1 MLNVGMFLADR
12 YEILGKVGAG
22 GMSDVYKAKDHILS
36 RIVAIKVLK
45 SEFSEDRTFV
55 TKFRTEAQ
63 SAAVLEHPNIV
74 NIYDVGSEDGLYYI
88 VMEYV
93 EGITLKTYIEKK
105 GQLSFKESASIAIQ
119 VARGIEAAHGKNII
133 HRDIKPQNIMIST
146 DGKVK
151 VTDFGIAKAA
161 SSNTISSDVMG
172 SVHYASPEQARNGF
186 IDARSDVYSL
196 GIVMYEMITG
206 RVPFD
211 GDTTVAVAIQ
221 HLQEEIVKP
230 SVYAPN
236 IPVSFEGI
244 ILKCTQKTPDR
255 RYQSMAE
262 LLNDLRHSLTNPNE
276 NFVVIAPLVDN
287 SKTKVIA
294 EEDLKTI
301 KERGLAAEDAALPET
316 ETEPEDIDDDD
327 EEDDG
332 DDDKLLNPKMDKAVT
347 IMGIVTAVIILIV
360 VVYLIGSIFGLFRFG
375 SSKNTETET
384 ETQTETETEIEMI
397 KIVGMTV
404 DDAQAKLKD
413 NGITI
418 VVSGTQESDEAE
430 GTILSQ
436 DPEEGSMIAANST
449 VKVVVAGQS
458 TTEAD
463 ELDVPSVV
471 GKTKSEAETAI
482 KNAKFNYKEKYEYS
496 ADVAADVVISQ
507 TPDSGKLAEGS
518 TIEIVISQGEQSK
531 TVPNVVGAT
540 QSMAQSSLTAA
551 GLNYSVKT
559 DYSDTVAEGNVI
571 SQDVESG
578 KTVAPGTTVTITVS
592 LGSNTKYYTFSY
604 TLKYELGHETQDN
617 AETGEAGKKVTG
629 FSAVLKDGSGN
640 TIDGAS
646 WSSNMTSND
655 SYNMTADNIKN
666 TASGNLVVTWTYSDG
681 TTEDQTIGVTFN
693 AK

>member
-262 LLNDLRHSLTNPNE
+262 LLNDLRHALTNPNE

-287 SKTKVIA
+287 SRTKVIA
-294 EEDLKTI
+294 EEDLKEI
-301 KERGLAAEDAALPET
+301 KERGFTAEDDPDTDLDADMD
-316 ETEPEDIDDDD
+316 DIDD
-327 EEDDG
+327 EEDDDDG
-332 DDDKLLNPKMDKAVT
+332 DDKLLNPKMDKAVT

-384 ETQTETETEIEMI
+384 ETQTETETEVEMI
-397 KIVGMTV
+397 KIIGMTV
-404 DDAQAKLKD
+404 DEAQAKLED
-413 NGITI
+413 MGITV
-418 VVSGTQESDEAE
+418 VVSGTQESDEEA

-436 DPEEGSMIAANST
+436 DPKEGSMIAQNST

-463 ELDVPSVV
+463 EIDVPSVV

-482 KNAKFNYKEKYEYS
+482 KNAKFNYKETYEYS

-507 TPDSGKLAEGS
+507 SPASGKLAEGS

-531 TVPNVVGAT
+531 TVPNVIGSA
-540 QSMAQSSLTAA
+540 QSAAQSSLTAA

-559 DYSDTVAEGNVI
+559 DYSDSVAEGNVI
-571 SQDVESG
+571 GQDVEAG

-592 LGSNTKYYTFSY
+592 LGSNTKYYSFSY
-604 TLKYELGHETQDN
+604 TLNYTLGHETQDN

-640 TIDGAS
+640 TIEGAS
-646 WSSNMTSND
+646 WNSNMTSND

-666 TASGNLVVTWTYSDG
+666 TASGNLVVTWSYSDG
-681 TTEDQTIGVTFN
+681 STEDQTIGVSFN

>member
-262 LLNDLRHSLTNPNE
+262 LLNDLRHALTNPNE

-287 SKTKVIA
+287 SRTKVIA
-294 EEDLKTI
+294 DEDLKEI
-301 KERGLAAEDAALPET
+301 KERGFTAEDDPDTDLDADVD
-316 ETEPEDIDDDD
+316 DIDDED
-327 EEDDG
+327 EDEDDG
-332 DDDKLLNPKMDKAVT
+332 DDKLLNPKMDKAVT

-384 ETQTETETEIEMI
+384 ETQTETETEVEMI
-397 KIVGMTV
+397 KVIGMTV
-404 DDAQAKLKD
+404 DEAQAKLED
-413 NGITI
+413 MGITV
-418 VVSGTQESDEAE
+418 VVSGTQESDEEA

-436 DPEEGSMIAANST
+436 DPKEGSMIAQNST

-463 ELDVPSVV
+463 EIDVPSVV

-482 KNAKFNYKEKYEYS
+482 KNAKFNYKETYEYS

-507 TPDSGKLAEGS
+507 SPASGKLAEGS

-531 TVPNVVGAT
+531 TVPNVLGYA
-540 QSMAQSSLTAA
+540 QSAAQSSLTAA

-559 DYSDTVAEGNVI
+559 DYSDSVAEGNVI
-571 SQDVESG
+571 SQDVEAG

-592 LGSNTKYYTFSY
+592 LGSNTKYYSFSY
-604 TLKYELGHETQDN
+604 TLNYTLGHETQDN
-617 AETGEAGKKVTG
+617 TETGEAGKKVTG

-640 TIDGAS
+640 TIEGAS
-646 WSSNMTSND
+646 WNSNMTSND

-666 TASGNLVVTWTYSDG
+666 TASGNLVVTWSYSDG
-681 TTEDQTIGVTFN
+681 STEDQTIGVSFN

>member
-262 LLNDLRHSLTNPNE
+262 LLNDLRHALTNPNE

-287 SKTKVIA
+287 SRTKVIA
-294 EEDLKTI
+294 EEDLKEI
-301 KERGLAAEDAALPET
+301 KERGFTAEDDPET
-316 ETEPEDIDDDD
+316 DLDADVDDIDDED
-327 EEDDG
+327 EDEDDG
-332 DDDKLLNPKMDKAVT
+332 DDKLLNPKMDKAVT

-384 ETQTETETEIEMI
+384 ETQTETETEVEMI
-397 KIVGMTV
+397 KIIGMTV
-404 DDAQAKLKD
+404 DEAQAKLED
-413 NGITI
+413 MGITV
-418 VVSGTQESDEAE
+418 VVSGTQESDEEA

-436 DPEEGSMIAANST
+436 DPKEGSMIAQNST

-463 ELDVPSVV
+463 EIDVPSVV

-482 KNAKFNYKEKYEYS
+482 KNAKFNYKETYEYS

-507 TPDSGKLAEGS
+507 SPASGKLAEGS

-531 TVPNVVGAT
+531 TVPNVIGSA
-540 QSMAQSSLTAA
+540 QSAAQSSLTAA

-559 DYSDTVAEGNVI
+559 DYSDSVAEGNVI
-571 SQDVESG
+571 GQDVEAG

-592 LGSNTKYYTFSY
+592 LGSNTKYYSFSY
-604 TLKYELGHETQDN
+604 TLNYTLGHETQDN

-640 TIDGAS
+640 TIEGAS
-646 WSSNMTSND
+646 WNSNMTSND

-666 TASGNLVVTWTYSDG
+666 TASGNLVVTWSYSDG
-681 TTEDQTIGVTFN
+681 STEDQTIGVSFN

>member
-262 LLNDLRHSLTNPNE
+262 LLNDLRHALTNPNE

-287 SKTKVIA
+287 SRTKVIA
-294 EEDLKTI
+294 EEDLKEI
-301 KERGLAAEDAALPET
+301 KERGFTAEDDPDTDLDADMD
-316 ETEPEDIDDDD
+316 DIDDED
-327 EEDDG
+327 EDEDDG
-332 DDDKLLNPKMDKAVT
+332 DDKLLNPKMDKAVT

-384 ETQTETETEIEMI
+384 ETQTETETEVEMI
-397 KIVGMTV
+397 KVIGMTV
-404 DDAQAKLKD
+404 DEAQAKLED
-413 NGITI
+413 MGITV
-418 VVSGTQESDEAE
+418 VVSGTQESDEEA

-436 DPEEGSMIAANST
+436 DPKEGSMIAQNST

-463 ELDVPSVV
+463 EIDVPSVV

-482 KNAKFNYKEKYEYS
+482 KNAKFNYKETYEYS

-507 TPDSGKLAEGS
+507 SPASGKLAEGS

-531 TVPNVVGAT
+531 TVPNVFGYA
-540 QSMAQSSLTAA
+540 QSAAQSSLTAA

-559 DYSDTVAEGNVI
+559 DYSDSVAEGNVI
-571 SQDVESG
+571 SQDVEAG

-592 LGSNTKYYTFSY
+592 LGSNTKYYSFSY
-604 TLKYELGHETQDN
+604 TLNYTLGHETQDN

-640 TIDGAS
+640 TIEGAS
-646 WSSNMTSND
+646 WNSNMTSND

-666 TASGNLVVTWTYSDG
+666 TASGNLVVTWSYSDG
-681 TTEDQTIGVTFN
+681 STEDQTIGVSFN

>member
-262 LLNDLRHSLTNPNE
+262 LLNDLRHALTNPNE

-287 SKTKVIA
+287 SRTKVIA
-294 EEDLKTI
+294 EEDLKEI
-301 KERGLAAEDAALPET
+301 KERGFTAEDDPDTDLDADMD
-316 ETEPEDIDDDD
+316 DIDN
-327 EEDDG
+327 EEDDEDDG
-332 DDDKLLNPKMDKAVT
+332 DDKLLNPKMDKAVT

-384 ETQTETETEIEMI
+384 ETQTETETEVEMI
-397 KIVGMTV
+397 KVIGMTV
-404 DDAQAKLKD
+404 DEAQAKLED
-413 NGITI
+413 MGITV
-418 VVSGTQESDEAE
+418 VVSGTQESDEEA

-436 DPEEGSMIAANST
+436 DPKEGSMIAQNST

-463 ELDVPSVV
+463 EIDVPSVV

-482 KNAKFNYKEKYEYS
+482 KNAKFNYKETYEYS

-507 TPDSGKLAEGS
+507 SPASGKLAEGS

-531 TVPNVVGAT
+531 TVPNVMGSA
-540 QSMAQSSLTAA
+540 QSAAQSSLTAA

-559 DYSDTVAEGNVI
+559 DYSDSVAEGNVI
-571 SQDVESG
+571 SQDVEAG

-592 LGSNTKYYTFSY
+592 LGSNTKYYSFSY
-604 TLKYELGHETQDN
+604 TLSYTLKHETQDN
-617 AETGEAGKKVTG
+617 TETGEAGKKVTG

-640 TIDGAS
+640 TIEGAS
-646 WSSNMTSND
+646 WNSNMTSND

-666 TASGNLVVTWTYSDG
+666 TASGNLVVTWSYSDG
-681 TTEDQTIGVTFN
+681 STEDQTIGVSFN

>member
-301 KERGLAAEDAALPET
+301 KERGFAAEDAALPED
-316 ETEPEDIDDDD
+316 ETDSEDIDDDD

-436 DPEEGSMIAANST
+436 DPKEGSMIAANST
-449 VKVVVAGQS
+449 VKVVIAGQS

>member
-262 LLNDLRHSLTNPNE
+262 LLNDLRHALTNPNE

-287 SKTKVIA
+287 SRTKVIA
-294 EEDLKTI
+294 EEDLKEI
-301 KERGLAAEDAALPET
+301 KERGFTAEDAPDTDLDADMD
-316 ETEPEDIDDDD
+316 DIDDED
-327 EEDDG
+327 EDEDDG
-332 DDDKLLNPKMDKAVT
+332 DDKLLNPKMDKAVT

-384 ETQTETETEIEMI
+384 ETQTETETEVEMI
-397 KIVGMTV
+397 KVIGMTV
-404 DDAQAKLKD
+404 DEAKAKLED
-413 NGITI
+413 MGITV
-418 VVSGTQESDEAE
+418 VVSGTQESDEEA

-436 DPEEGSMIAANST
+436 DPKEGSMIAQNST

-463 ELDVPSVV
+463 EIDVPSVV

-482 KNAKFNYKEKYEYS
+482 KNAKFNYKETYEYS

-507 TPDSGKLAEGS
+507 SPASGKLAEGS

-531 TVPNVVGAT
+531 TVPNVLGYA
-540 QSMAQSSLTAA
+540 QSAAQSSLTAA

-559 DYSDTVAEGNVI
+559 DYSDSVAEGNVI
-571 SQDVESG
+571 SQDVEAG

-592 LGSNTKYYTFSY
+592 LGSNTKYYSFSY
-604 TLKYELGHETQDN
+604 TLNYTLGHETQDN

-640 TIDGAS
+640 TIEGAS
-646 WSSNMTSND
+646 WNSNMTSND

-666 TASGNLVVTWTYSDG
+666 TASGNLVVTWSYSDG
-681 TTEDQTIGVTFN
+681 STEDQTIGVSFN

>member
-262 LLNDLRHSLTNPNE
+262 LLNDLRHALTNPNE

-287 SKTKVIA
+287 SRTKVIA
-294 EEDLKTI
+294 EEDLKEI
-301 KERGLAAEDAALPET
+301 KERGFTAEDDPDTDLDADMD
-316 ETEPEDIDDDD
+316 DIDD
-327 EEDDG
+327 EEDDEDDG
-332 DDDKLLNPKMDKAVT
+332 DDKLLNPKMDKAVT

-384 ETQTETETEIEMI
+384 ETQTETETEVEMI
-397 KIVGMTV
+397 KVIGMTV
-404 DDAQAKLKD
+404 DEAQAKLKD
-413 NGITI
+413 MGITV
-418 VVSGTQESDEAE
+418 VVSGTQESDEEA

-436 DPEEGSMIAANST
+436 DPKEGSMIAQNST
-449 VKVVVAGQS
+449 VKVVVAGQG

-463 ELDVPSVV
+463 EIDVPSVV

-482 KNAKFNYKEKYEYS
+482 KNAKFNYKETYEYS

-507 TPDSGKLAEGS
+507 SPASGKLAEGS

-531 TVPNVVGAT
+531 TVPNVMGSA
-540 QSMAQSSLTAA
+540 QSAAQSSLTAA

-559 DYSDTVAEGNVI
+559 DYSDSVAEGNVI
-571 SQDVESG
+571 SQDVEAG

-592 LGSNTKYYTFSY
+592 LGSNTKYYSFSY
-604 TLKYELGHETQDN
+604 TLSYTLKHETQDN
-617 AETGEAGKKVTG
+617 TETGEAGKKVTG

-640 TIDGAS
+640 TIEGAS
-646 WSSNMTSND
+646 WNSNMTSND

-666 TASGNLVVTWTYSDG
+666 TASGNLVVTWSYSDG
-681 TTEDQTIGVTFN
+681 STEDQTIGVSFN

>member
-262 LLNDLRHSLTNPNE
+262 LLNDLRHALTNPNE

-287 SKTKVIA
+287 SRTKVIA
-294 EEDLKTI
+294 EEDLKEI
-301 KERGLAAEDAALPET
+301 KERGFTAEADTDTDLDADMD
-316 ETEPEDIDDDD
+316 DIDD
-327 EEDDG
+327 EEDDEDDG
-332 DDDKLLNPKMDKAVT
+332 DDKLLNPKMDKAVT

-384 ETQTETETEIEMI
+384 ETQTETETEVEMI
-397 KIVGMTV
+397 KVIGMTV
-404 DDAQAKLKD
+404 DEAQAKLED
-413 NGITI
+413 MGITV
-418 VVSGTQESDEAE
+418 VVSGTQESDEEA

-436 DPEEGSMIAANST
+436 DPKEGSMIAQNST

-463 ELDVPSVV
+463 EIDVPSVV

-482 KNAKFNYKEKYEYS
+482 KNAKFNYKETYEYS

-507 TPDSGKLAEGS
+507 SPASGKLAEGS

-531 TVPNVVGAT
+531 TVPNVFGYA
-540 QSMAQSSLTAA
+540 QSAAQSSLTAA

-559 DYSDTVAEGNVI
+559 DYSDSVAEGNVI
-571 SQDVESG
+571 SQDVEAG

-592 LGSNTKYYTFSY
+592 LGSNTKYYSFSY
-604 TLKYELGHETQDN
+604 TLNYTLGHETQDN

-640 TIDGAS
+640 TIEGAS
-646 WSSNMTSND
+646 WNSNMTSND

-666 TASGNLVVTWTYSDG
+666 TASGNLVVTWSYSDG
-681 TTEDQTIGVTFN
+681 STEDQTIGVSFN

>member
-262 LLNDLRHSLTNPNE
+262 LLNDLRHALTNPNE

-287 SKTKVIA
+287 SRTKVIA
-294 EEDLKTI
+294 EEDLKEI
-301 KERGLAAEDAALPET
+301 KERGFTAEDDSET
-316 ETEPEDIDDDD
+316 DLDADVDDMDDDD
-327 EEDDG
+327 G
-332 DDDKLLNPKMDKAVT
+332 DDKLLNPKMDKAVT

-384 ETQTETETEIEMI
+384 ETQTETETEVEMI
-397 KIVGMTV
+397 KVIGMTV
-404 DDAQAKLKD
+404 DEAQAKLKD
-413 NGITI
+413 MGITV
-418 VVSGTQESDEAE
+418 VVSGTQESDEEA

-436 DPEEGSMIAANST
+436 DPKEGSMIAQNST

-463 ELDVPSVV
+463 EIDVPSVV

-482 KNAKFNYKEKYEYS
+482 KNAKFNYKETYEYS

-507 TPDSGKLAEGS
+507 SPASGKLAEGS

-531 TVPNVVGAT
+531 TVPNVLGSA
-540 QSMAQSSLTAA
+540 QSAAQSSLTAA

-559 DYSDTVAEGNVI
+559 DYSDSVAEGNVI
-571 SQDVESG
+571 SQDVEAG

-592 LGSNTKYYTFSY
+592 LGSNTKYYSFSY
-604 TLKYELGHETQDN
+604 TLNYTLGHETQDN
-617 AETGEAGKKVTG
+617 TETGEAGKKVTG

-640 TIDGAS
+640 TIEGAS
-646 WSSNMTSND
+646 WNSNMTSND

-666 TASGNLVVTWTYSDG
+666 TASGNLVVTWSYSDG
-681 TTEDQTIGVTFN
+681 STEDQTIGVSFN

>member
-287 SKTKVIA
+287 SRTKVIA
-294 EEDLKTI
+294 EEDLKEI
-301 KERGLAAEDAALPET
+301 KERGFTAEDDSDTDFDADVD
-316 ETEPEDIDDDD
+316 DIDDED
-327 EEDDG
+327 EDEDDG
-332 DDDKLLNPKMDKAVT
+332 DDKLLNPKMDKAVT

-384 ETQTETETEIEMI
+384 ETQTETETEVEMI
-397 KIVGMTV
+397 KVIGMTV
-404 DDAQAKLKD
+404 DEAQAKLED
-413 NGITI
+413 MGITV
-418 VVSGTQESDEAE
+418 VVSGTQESDEEA

-436 DPEEGSMIAANST
+436 DPKEGSMIAQNST

-463 ELDVPSVV
+463 EIDVPSVV

-482 KNAKFNYKEKYEYS
+482 KNAKFNYKETYEYS

-507 TPDSGKLAEGS
+507 SPASGKLAEGS

-531 TVPNVVGAT
+531 TVPNVLGYA
-540 QSMAQSSLTAA
+540 QSAAQSSLTAA

-559 DYSDTVAEGNVI
+559 DYSDSVAEGNVI
-571 SQDVESG
+571 SQDIEAG

-592 LGSNTKYYTFSY
+592 LGSNTKYYSFSY
-604 TLKYELGHETQDN
+604 TLNYTLGHETQDN
-617 AETGEAGKKVTG
+617 TETGEAGKKVTG

-646 WSSNMTSND
+646 WNSNMTSND

-666 TASGNLVVTWTYSDG
+666 TASGNLVVTWSYSDG
-681 TTEDQTIGVTFN
+681 STEDQTIGVSFN

>member
-1 MLNVGMFLADR
+1 
-12 YEILGKVGAG
+12 
-22 GMSDVYKAKDHILS
+22 
-36 RIVAIKVLK
+36 
-45 SEFSEDRTFV
+45 
-55 TKFRTEAQ
+55 
-63 SAAVLEHPNIV
+63 
-74 NIYDVGSEDGLYYI
+74 
-88 VMEYV
+88 
-93 EGITLKTYIEKK
+93 
-105 GQLSFKESASIAIQ
+105 
-119 VARGIEAAHGKNII
+119 
-133 HRDIKPQNIMIST
+133 
-146 DGKVK
+146 
-151 VTDFGIAKAA
+151 
-161 SSNTISSDVMG
+161 MG

-262 LLNDLRHSLTNPNE
+262 LLNDLRHALTNPNE

-287 SKTKVIA
+287 SRTKVIA
-294 EEDLKTI
+294 EEDLKEI
-301 KERGLAAEDAALPET
+301 KERGFTAEDDPDTDLDADVD
-316 ETEPEDIDDDD
+316 DIDDED
-327 EEDDG
+327 EDDG
-332 DDDKLLNPKMDKAVT
+332 DDKLLNPKMDKAVT

-397 KIVGMTV
+397 KVIGMTV
-404 DDAQAKLKD
+404 DEAQAKLED
-413 NGITI
+413 MGITV
-418 VVSGTQESDEAE
+418 VVSGTQESDEEA

-436 DPEEGSMIAANST
+436 DPKEGSMIAQNST
-449 VKVVVAGQS
+449 VKVVVAGQD

-463 ELDVPSVV
+463 EIDVPSVV

-482 KNAKFNYKEKYEYS
+482 KNAKFNYKETYEYS

-507 TPDSGKLAEGS
+507 SPASGKLAEGS

-531 TVPNVVGAT
+531 TVPNVFGYA
-540 QSMAQSSLTAA
+540 QSAAQSSLTAA

-559 DYSDTVAEGNVI
+559 DYSDSVAEGNVI
-571 SQDVESG
+571 SQDVEAG

-592 LGSNTKYYTFSY
+592 LGSNTKYYSFSY
-604 TLKYELGHETQDN
+604 TLNYTLGHETQDN
-617 AETGEAGKKVTG
+617 TETGEAGKKVTG

-640 TIDGAS
+640 TIEGAS
-646 WSSNMTSND
+646 WNSNMTSND

-666 TASGNLVVTWTYSDG
+666 TASGNLVVTWSYSDG
-681 TTEDQTIGVTFN
+681 STEDQTIGVSFN

>member
-262 LLNDLRHSLTNPNE
+262 LLNDLRHALTNPNE

-287 SKTKVIA
+287 SRTKVIA
-294 EEDLKTI
+294 EEDLKEI
-301 KERGLAAEDAALPET
+301 KERGFTAEDDPET
-316 ETEPEDIDDDD
+316 DLDADVDDIDDENDD
-327 EEDDG
+327 EDDG
-332 DDDKLLNPKMDKAVT
+332 DDKLLNPKMDKAVT

-384 ETQTETETEIEMI
+384 ETQTETETEVEMI
-397 KIVGMTV
+397 KVIGMTV
-404 DDAQAKLKD
+404 DEAQAKLED
-413 NGITI
+413 MGITV
-418 VVSGTQESDEAE
+418 VVSGTQESDEEA

-436 DPEEGSMIAANST
+436 DPKEGSMIAQNST

-463 ELDVPSVV
+463 EIDVPSVV

-482 KNAKFNYKEKYEYS
+482 KNAKFNYKETYEYS

-507 TPDSGKLAEGS
+507 SPASGKLAEGS

-531 TVPNVVGAT
+531 TVPNVMGSA
-540 QSMAQSSLTAA
+540 QSAAQSSLTAA

-559 DYSDTVAEGNVI
+559 DYSDSVAEGNVI
-571 SQDVESG
+571 SQDVEAG

-592 LGSNTKYYTFSY
+592 LGSNTKYYSFSY
-604 TLKYELGHETQDN
+604 TLNYTLGHETQDN

-640 TIDGAS
+640 TIEGAS
-646 WSSNMTSND
+646 WNSNMTSND

-666 TASGNLVVTWTYSDG
+666 TASGNLVVTWSYSDG
-681 TTEDQTIGVTFN
+681 STEDQTIGVSFN

>member
-262 LLNDLRHSLTNPNE
+262 LLNDLRHALTNPNE

-287 SKTKVIA
+287 SRTKVIA
-294 EEDLKTI
+294 DEDLKEI
-301 KERGLAAEDAALPET
+301 KERGFTAEDDTDTDLDADMD
-316 ETEPEDIDDDD
+316 DIDD
-327 EEDDG
+327 EEDDEDDG
-332 DDDKLLNPKMDKAVT
+332 DDKLLNPKMDKAVT

-375 SSKNTETET
+375 SSRNTETET
-384 ETQTETETEIEMI
+384 ETQTETETEVEMI
-397 KIVGMTV
+397 KVIGMTV
-404 DDAQAKLKD
+404 DEAQAKLED
-413 NGITI
+413 MGITV
-418 VVSGTQESDEAE
+418 VVSGTQESDEEA

-436 DPEEGSMIAANST
+436 DPKEGSMIAKNST

-463 ELDVPSVV
+463 EIDVPSVV

-482 KNAKFNYKEKYEYS
+482 KNAKFNYKETYEYS

-507 TPDSGKLAEGS
+507 SPASGKLAEGS

-531 TVPNVVGAT
+531 TVPNVMGSA
-540 QSMAQSSLTAA
+540 QSAAQSSLTAA

-559 DYSDTVAEGNVI
+559 DYSDSVAEGNVI
-571 SQDVESG
+571 SQDVEAG

-592 LGSNTKYYTFSY
+592 LGSNTKYYSFSY
-604 TLKYELGHETQDN
+604 TLNYTLGHETQDN

-640 TIDGAS
+640 TIEGAS
-646 WSSNMTSND
+646 WNSNMTSND

-666 TASGNLVVTWTYSDG
+666 TASGNLVVTWSYSDG
-681 TTEDQTIGVTFN
+681 STEDQTIGVSFN

>member
-262 LLNDLRHSLTNPNE
+262 LLNDLRHALTNPNE

-287 SKTKVIA
+287 SRTKVIA
-294 EEDLKTI
+294 EEDLKEI
-301 KERGLAAEDAALPET
+301 KERGFTAEDDPET
-316 ETEPEDIDDDD
+316 DLDADVDDIDD
-327 EEDDG
+327 E
-332 DDDKLLNPKMDKAVT
+332 DDKLLNPKMDKAVT

-384 ETQTETETEIEMI
+384 ETQTETETEVEMI
-397 KIVGMTV
+397 KVIGMTV
-404 DDAQAKLKD
+404 DEAQAKLKD
-413 NGITI
+413 MGITV
-418 VVSGTQESDEAE
+418 VVSGTQESDEEA

-436 DPEEGSMIAANST
+436 DPKEGSMIAQNST

-463 ELDVPSVV
+463 EIDVPSVV

-482 KNAKFNYKEKYEYS
+482 KNAKFNYKETYEYS

-507 TPDSGKLAEGS
+507 SPASGKLAEGS

-531 TVPNVVGAT
+531 TVPNVLGSA
-540 QSMAQSSLTAA
+540 QSAAQSSLTAA

-559 DYSDTVAEGNVI
+559 DYSDSVAEGNVI
-571 SQDVESG
+571 SQDVEAG

-592 LGSNTKYYTFSY
+592 LGSNTKYYSFSY
-604 TLKYELGHETQDN
+604 TLNYTLGHETQDN
-617 AETGEAGKKVTG
+617 TETGEAGKKVTG

-640 TIDGAS
+640 TIEGAS
-646 WSSNMTSND
+646 WNSNMTSND

-666 TASGNLVVTWTYSDG
+666 TASGNLVVTWSYSDG
-681 TTEDQTIGVTFN
+681 STEDQTIGVSFN

>member
-262 LLNDLRHSLTNPNE
+262 LLNDLRHALTNPNE

-287 SKTKVIA
+287 SRTKVIA
-294 EEDLKTI
+294 EEDLKEI
-301 KERGLAAEDAALPET
+301 KERGFTAEDDPDTDLDADMD
-316 ETEPEDIDDDD
+316 DIDDEEED
-327 EEDDG
+327 EDDG
-332 DDDKLLNPKMDKAVT
+332 DDKLLNPKMDKAVT

-384 ETQTETETEIEMI
+384 ETQTETETEVEMI
-397 KIVGMTV
+397 KVIGMTV
-404 DDAQAKLKD
+404 DEAQAKLED
-413 NGITI
+413 MGITV
-418 VVSGTQESDEAE
+418 VVSGTQESDEEA

-436 DPEEGSMIAANST
+436 DPKEGSMIAQNST

-463 ELDVPSVV
+463 EIDVPSVV

-482 KNAKFNYKEKYEYS
+482 KNAKFNYKETYEYS

-507 TPDSGKLAEGS
+507 SPASGKLAEGS

-531 TVPNVVGAT
+531 TVPNVLGYA
-540 QSMAQSSLTAA
+540 QSAAQSSLTAA

-559 DYSDTVAEGNVI
+559 DYSDSVAEGNVI
-571 SQDVESG
+571 SQDVEAG

-592 LGSNTKYYTFSY
+592 LGSNTKYYSFSY
-604 TLKYELGHETQDN
+604 TLNYTLGHETQDN

-640 TIDGAS
+640 TIEGAS
-646 WSSNMTSND
+646 WNSNMTSND

-666 TASGNLVVTWTYSDG
+666 TASGNLVVTWSYSDG
-681 TTEDQTIGVTFN
+681 STEDQTIGVSFN

>member
-287 SKTKVIA
+287 SRTKVIA
-294 EEDLKTI
+294 DEDLKEI
-301 KERGLAAEDAALPET
+301 KERGFTAEDDSDTDFDADVD
-316 ETEPEDIDDDD
+316 DIDDED
-327 EEDDG
+327 EDEDDG
-332 DDDKLLNPKMDKAVT
+332 DDKLLNPKMDKAVT

-384 ETQTETETEIEMI
+384 ETQTETETEVEMI
-397 KIVGMTV
+397 KVIGMTV
-404 DDAQAKLKD
+404 DEAQAKLED
-413 NGITI
+413 MGITV
-418 VVSGTQESDEAE
+418 VVSGTQESDEEA

-436 DPEEGSMIAANST
+436 DPKEGSMIAQNST

-463 ELDVPSVV
+463 EIDVPSVV

-482 KNAKFNYKEKYEYS
+482 KNAKFNYKETYEYS

-507 TPDSGKLAEGS
+507 SPASGKLAEGS

-531 TVPNVVGAT
+531 TVPNVLGYA
-540 QSMAQSSLTAA
+540 QSAAQSSLTAA

-559 DYSDTVAEGNVI
+559 DYSDSVAEGNVI
-571 SQDVESG
+571 SQDIEAG

-592 LGSNTKYYTFSY
+592 LGSNTKYYSFSY
-604 TLKYELGHETQDN
+604 TLNYTLGHETQDN
-617 AETGEAGKKVTG
+617 TETGEAGKKVTG

-646 WSSNMTSND
+646 WNSNMTSND

-666 TASGNLVVTWTYSDG
+666 TASGNLVVTWSYSDG
-681 TTEDQTIGVTFN
+681 STEDQTIGVSFN

>member
-262 LLNDLRHSLTNPNE
+262 LLNDLRHALTNPNE

-287 SKTKVIA
+287 SRTKVIA
-294 EEDLKTI
+294 EEDLKEI
-301 KERGLAAEDAALPET
+301 KERGFTAEDDPDTDLDADMD
-316 ETEPEDIDDDD
+316 DIDD
-327 EEDDG
+327 EEDDEDDG
-332 DDDKLLNPKMDKAVT
+332 DDKLLNPKMDKAVT

-384 ETQTETETEIEMI
+384 ETQTETETEVEMI
-397 KIVGMTV
+397 KVIGMTV
-404 DDAQAKLKD
+404 DEAQAKLED
-413 NGITI
+413 MGITV
-418 VVSGTQESDEAE
+418 VVSGTQESDEEA

-436 DPEEGSMIAANST
+436 DPKEGSMIAKNST

-463 ELDVPSVV
+463 EIDVPSVV

-482 KNAKFNYKEKYEYS
+482 KNAKFNYKETYEYS

-507 TPDSGKLAEGS
+507 SPASGKLAEGS

-531 TVPNVVGAT
+531 TVPNVLGYA
-540 QSMAQSSLTAA
+540 QSAAQSSLTAA

-559 DYSDTVAEGNVI
+559 DYSDSVAEGNVI
-571 SQDVESG
+571 SQDVEAG

-592 LGSNTKYYTFSY
+592 LGSNTKYYSFSY
-604 TLKYELGHETQDN
+604 TLNYTLGHETQDN

-640 TIDGAS
+640 TIEGAS
-646 WSSNMTSND
+646 WNSNMTSND

-666 TASGNLVVTWTYSDG
+666 TASGNLVVTWSYSDG
-681 TTEDQTIGVTFN
+681 STEDQTIGVSFN

>member
-262 LLNDLRHSLTNPNE
+262 LLNDLRHALTNPNE

-287 SKTKVIA
+287 SRTKVIA
-294 EEDLKTI
+294 EEDLKEI
-301 KERGLAAEDAALPET
+301 KERGFTAEDDPDTDLDADMD
-316 ETEPEDIDDDD
+316 DIDD
-327 EEDDG
+327 EEDDEDDG
-332 DDDKLLNPKMDKAVT
+332 DDKLLNPKMDKAVT

-384 ETQTETETEIEMI
+384 ETQTETETEVEMI
-397 KIVGMTV
+397 KIIGMTV
-404 DDAQAKLKD
+404 DEAQAKLED
-413 NGITI
+413 MGITV
-418 VVSGTQESDEAE
+418 VVSGTQESDEEA

-436 DPEEGSMIAANST
+436 DPKEGSMIAQNST

-463 ELDVPSVV
+463 EIDVPSVV

-482 KNAKFNYKEKYEYS
+482 KNAKFNYKETYEYS

-507 TPDSGKLAEGS
+507 SPASGKLAEGS

-531 TVPNVVGAT
+531 TVPNVLGSA
-540 QSMAQSSLTAA
+540 QSAAQSSLTAA

-559 DYSDTVAEGNVI
+559 DYSDSVAEGNVI
-571 SQDVESG
+571 SQDVEAG

-592 LGSNTKYYTFSY
+592 LGSNTKYYSFSY
-604 TLKYELGHETQDN
+604 TLNYTLGHETQDN

-640 TIDGAS
+640 TIEGAS
-646 WSSNMTSND
+646 WNSNMTSND

-666 TASGNLVVTWTYSDG
+666 TASGNLVVTWSYSDG
-681 TTEDQTIGVTFN
+681 STEDQTIGVSFN

>member
-74 NIYDVGSEDGLYYI
+74 NIYDVGSEEGLYYI

-105 GQLSFKESASIAIQ
+105 GQLSFKEAASIAIQ

-301 KERGLAAEDAALPET
+301 KERGFAAEDAALSEPDT
-316 ETEPEDIDDDD
+316 DPEDIDDDD

-463 ELDVPSVV
+463 EIDVPSVV

-629 FSAVLKDGSGN
+629 FSAVLKDGSGS

-666 TASGNLVVTWTYSDG
+666 AASGNLVVTWTYSDG

>member
-262 LLNDLRHSLTNPNE
+262 LLNDLRHALTNPNE

-287 SKTKVIA
+287 SRTKVIA
-294 EEDLKTI
+294 DEDLKEI
-301 KERGLAAEDAALPET
+301 KERGFTAEDDPET
-316 ETEPEDIDDDD
+316 DLDADVDDIDDED
-327 EEDDG
+327 EDEDDG
-332 DDDKLLNPKMDKAVT
+332 DDKLLNPKMDKAVT

-384 ETQTETETEIEMI
+384 ETQTETETEVEMI
-397 KIVGMTV
+397 KVIGMTV
-404 DDAQAKLKD
+404 DEAQAKLED
-413 NGITI
+413 MGITV
-418 VVSGTQESDEAE
+418 VVSGTQESDEEA

-436 DPEEGSMIAANST
+436 DPKEGSMIAQNST

-463 ELDVPSVV
+463 EIDVPSVV

-482 KNAKFNYKEKYEYS
+482 KNAKFNYKETYEYS

-507 TPDSGKLAEGS
+507 SPASGKLAEGS

-531 TVPNVVGAT
+531 TVPNVLGSA
-540 QSMAQSSLTAA
+540 QSAAQSSLTAA

-559 DYSDTVAEGNVI
+559 DYSDSVAEGNVI
-571 SQDVESG
+571 SQDVEAG

-592 LGSNTKYYTFSY
+592 LGSNTKYYSFSY
-604 TLKYELGHETQDN
+604 TLNYTLGHETQDN

-640 TIDGAS
+640 TIEGAS
-646 WSSNMTSND
+646 WNSNMTSND

-666 TASGNLVVTWTYSDG
+666 TASGNLVVTWSYSDG
-681 TTEDQTIGVTFN
+681 STEDQTIGVSFN

>member
-262 LLNDLRHSLTNPNE
+262 LLNDLRHALTNPNE

-287 SKTKVIA
+287 SRTKVIA
-294 EEDLKTI
+294 DEDLQEI
-301 KERGLAAEDAALPET
+301 KERGFTAEDDTDTDLDADMD
-316 ETEPEDIDDDD
+316 DIDD
-327 EEDDG
+327 EEDDEDDG
-332 DDDKLLNPKMDKAVT
+332 DDKLLNPKMDKAVT

-375 SSKNTETET
+375 SSRNTETET
-384 ETQTETETEIEMI
+384 ETQTETETEVEMI
-397 KIVGMTV
+397 KVIGMTV
-404 DDAQAKLKD
+404 DEAQAKLED
-413 NGITI
+413 MGITV
-418 VVSGTQESDEAE
+418 VVSGTQESDEEA

-436 DPEEGSMIAANST
+436 DPKEGSMIAQNST

-463 ELDVPSVV
+463 EIDVPSVV

-482 KNAKFNYKEKYEYS
+482 KNAKFNYKETYEYS

-507 TPDSGKLAEGS
+507 SPASGKLAEGS

-531 TVPNVVGAT
+531 TVPNVMGSA
-540 QSMAQSSLTAA
+540 QSAAQSSLTAA

-559 DYSDTVAEGNVI
+559 DYSDSVAEGNVI
-571 SQDVESG
+571 SQDVEAG

-592 LGSNTKYYTFSY
+592 LGSNTKYYSFSY
-604 TLKYELGHETQDN
+604 TLNYTLGHETQDN

-640 TIDGAS
+640 TIEGAS
-646 WSSNMTSND
+646 WNSNMTSND

-666 TASGNLVVTWTYSDG
+666 TASGNLVVTWSYSDG
-681 TTEDQTIGVTFN
+681 STEDQTIGVSFN

>member
-287 SKTKVIA
+287 SRTKVIA
-294 EEDLKTI
+294 DEDLKEI
-301 KERGLAAEDAALPET
+301 KERGFTAEDDSDTDFDADVD
-316 ETEPEDIDDDD
+316 DIDDED
-327 EEDDG
+327 EDEDDG
-332 DDDKLLNPKMDKAVT
+332 DDKLLNPKMDKAVT

-397 KIVGMTV
+397 KVIGMTV
-404 DDAQAKLKD
+404 DEAQAKLED
-413 NGITI
+413 MGITV
-418 VVSGTQESDEAE
+418 VVSGTQESDEEA

-436 DPEEGSMIAANST
+436 DPKEGSMIAQNST
-449 VKVVVAGQS
+449 VKVVVAGQD

-463 ELDVPSVV
+463 EIDVPSVV

-482 KNAKFNYKEKYEYS
+482 KNAKFNYKETYEYS

-507 TPDSGKLAEGS
+507 SPASGKLAEGS

-531 TVPNVVGAT
+531 TVPNVMGSA
-540 QSMAQSSLTAA
+540 QSAAQSSLTAA

-559 DYSDTVAEGNVI
+559 DYSDSVAEGNVI
-571 SQDVESG
+571 SQDIEAG

-592 LGSNTKYYTFSY
+592 LGSNTKYYSFSY
-604 TLKYELGHETQDN
+604 TLNYTLGHETQDN
-617 AETGEAGKKVTG
+617 TETGEAGKKVTG

-646 WSSNMTSND
+646 WNSNMTSND

-666 TASGNLVVTWTYSDG
+666 TASGNLVVTWSYSDG
-681 TTEDQTIGVTFN
+681 STEDQTIGVSFN

>member
-262 LLNDLRHSLTNPNE
+262 LLNDLRHALTNPNE

-287 SKTKVIA
+287 SRTKVIA
-294 EEDLKTI
+294 DEDLKEI
-301 KERGLAAEDAALPET
+301 KERGFTAEDDTDTDLDADMD
-316 ETEPEDIDDDD
+316 DIDD
-327 EEDDG
+327 EEDDEDDG
-332 DDDKLLNPKMDKAVT
+332 DDKLLNPKMDKAVT

-375 SSKNTETET
+375 SSRNTETET
-384 ETQTETETEIEMI
+384 ETQTETETEVEMI
-397 KIVGMTV
+397 KVIGMTV
-404 DDAQAKLKD
+404 DEAQAKLED
-413 NGITI
+413 MGITV
-418 VVSGTQESDEAE
+418 VVSGTQESDEEA

-436 DPEEGSMIAANST
+436 DPKEGSMIAQNST

-463 ELDVPSVV
+463 EIDVPSVV

-482 KNAKFNYKEKYEYS
+482 KNAKFNYKETYEYS

-507 TPDSGKLAEGS
+507 SPASGKLAEGS

-531 TVPNVVGAT
+531 TVPNVMGSA
-540 QSMAQSSLTAA
+540 QSAAQSSLTAA

-559 DYSDTVAEGNVI
+559 DYSDSVAEGNVI
-571 SQDVESG
+571 SQDVEAG

-592 LGSNTKYYTFSY
+592 LGSNTKYYSFSY
-604 TLKYELGHETQDN
+604 TLNYTLGHETQDN

-640 TIDGAS
+640 TIEGAS
-646 WSSNMTSND
+646 WNSNMTSND

-666 TASGNLVVTWTYSDG
+666 TASGNLVVTWSYSDG
-681 TTEDQTIGVTFN
+681 STEDQTIGVSFN

>member
-262 LLNDLRHSLTNPNE
+262 LLNDLRHALTNPNE

-287 SKTKVIA
+287 SRTKVIA
-294 EEDLKTI
+294 EEDLKEI
-301 KERGLAAEDAALPET
+301 KERGFTAEDDTDTDLDADMD
-316 ETEPEDIDDDD
+316 DIDD
-327 EEDDG
+327 EEDDEDDG
-332 DDDKLLNPKMDKAVT
+332 DDKLLNPKMDKAVT

-384 ETQTETETEIEMI
+384 ETQTETETEVEMI
-397 KIVGMTV
+397 KIIGMTV
-404 DDAQAKLKD
+404 DEAQAKLED
-413 NGITI
+413 MGITV
-418 VVSGTQESDEAE
+418 VVSGTQESDEEA

-436 DPEEGSMIAANST
+436 DPKEGSMIAQNST

-463 ELDVPSVV
+463 EIDVPSVV

-482 KNAKFNYKEKYEYS
+482 KNAKFNYKETYEYS

-507 TPDSGKLAEGS
+507 SPASGKLAEGS

-531 TVPNVVGAT
+531 TVPNVLGYA
-540 QSMAQSSLTAA
+540 QSAAQSSLTAA

-559 DYSDTVAEGNVI
+559 DYSDSVAEGNVI
-571 SQDVESG
+571 SQDVEAG

-592 LGSNTKYYTFSY
+592 LGSNTKYYSFSY
-604 TLKYELGHETQDN
+604 TLNYTLGHETQDN

-640 TIDGAS
+640 TIEGAS
-646 WSSNMTSND
+646 WNSNMTSND

-666 TASGNLVVTWTYSDG
+666 TASGNLVVTWSYSDG
-681 TTEDQTIGVTFN
+681 STEDQTIGVSFN

>member
-262 LLNDLRHSLTNPNE
+262 LLNDLRHALTNPNE

-287 SKTKVIA
+287 SRTKVIA
-294 EEDLKTI
+294 EEDLKEI
-301 KERGLAAEDAALPET
+301 KERGFTAEDDPDTDLDADMD
-316 ETEPEDIDDDD
+316 DIDDED
-327 EEDDG
+327 EDEDDG
-332 DDDKLLNPKMDKAVT
+332 DDKLLNPKMDKAVT

-384 ETQTETETEIEMI
+384 ETQTETETEVEMI
-397 KIVGMTV
+397 KVIGMTV
-404 DDAQAKLKD
+404 DEAQAKLED
-413 NGITI
+413 MGITV
-418 VVSGTQESDEAE
+418 VVSGTQESDEEA

-436 DPEEGSMIAANST
+436 DPKEGSMIAQNST

-463 ELDVPSVV
+463 EIDVPSVV

-482 KNAKFNYKEKYEYS
+482 KNAKFNYKETYEYS

-507 TPDSGKLAEGS
+507 SPASGKLAEGS

-531 TVPNVVGAT
+531 TVPNVMGSA
-540 QSMAQSSLTAA
+540 QSAAQSSLTAA

-559 DYSDTVAEGNVI
+559 DYSDSVAEGNVI
-571 SQDVESG
+571 SQDVEAG

-592 LGSNTKYYTFSY
+592 LGSNTKYYSFSY
-604 TLKYELGHETQDN
+604 TLNYTLGHETQDN

-640 TIDGAS
+640 TIEGAS
-646 WSSNMTSND
+646 WNSNMTSND

-666 TASGNLVVTWTYSDG
+666 TASGNLVVTWSYSDG
-681 TTEDQTIGVTFN
+681 STEDQTIGVSFN

>member
-262 LLNDLRHSLTNPNE
+262 LLNDLRHALTNPNE

-287 SKTKVIA
+287 SRTKVIA
-294 EEDLKTI
+294 DEDLKEI
-301 KERGLAAEDAALPET
+301 KERGFTAEDDPET
-316 ETEPEDIDDDD
+316 DLDADVDDIDDENDD
-327 EEDDG
+327 EDDG
-332 DDDKLLNPKMDKAVT
+332 DDKLLNPKMDKAVT

-384 ETQTETETEIEMI
+384 ETQTETETEVEMI
-397 KIVGMTV
+397 KVIGMTV
-404 DDAQAKLKD
+404 DEAQAKLED
-413 NGITI
+413 MGITV
-418 VVSGTQESDEAE
+418 VVSGTQESDEEA

-436 DPEEGSMIAANST
+436 DPKEGSMIAQNST

-463 ELDVPSVV
+463 EIDVPSVV

-482 KNAKFNYKEKYEYS
+482 KNAKFNYKETYEYS

-507 TPDSGKLAEGS
+507 SPASGKLAEGS

-531 TVPNVVGAT
+531 TVPNVLGSA
-540 QSMAQSSLTAA
+540 QSAAQSSLTAA

-559 DYSDTVAEGNVI
+559 DYSDSVAEGNVI
-571 SQDVESG
+571 SQDVEAG

-592 LGSNTKYYTFSY
+592 LGSNTKYYSFSY
-604 TLKYELGHETQDN
+604 TLSYTLGHETQDN
-617 AETGEAGKKVTG
+617 TETGEAGKKVTG

-640 TIDGAS
+640 TIEGAS
-646 WSSNMTSND
+646 WNSNMTSND

-666 TASGNLVVTWTYSDG
+666 TASGNLVVTWSYSDG
-681 TTEDQTIGVTFN
+681 STEDQTIGVSFN

>member
-262 LLNDLRHSLTNPNE
+262 LLNDLRHALTNPNE

-287 SKTKVIA
+287 SRTKVIA
-294 EEDLKTI
+294 DEDLKEI
-301 KERGLAAEDAALPET
+301 KERGFTAEDDPDTDLDADVD
-316 ETEPEDIDDDD
+316 DIDDED
-327 EEDDG
+327 EDEDDG
-332 DDDKLLNPKMDKAVT
+332 DDKLLNPKMDKAVT

-384 ETQTETETEIEMI
+384 ETQTETETEVEMI
-397 KIVGMTV
+397 KVIGMTV
-404 DDAQAKLKD
+404 DEAQAKLKD
-413 NGITI
+413 MGITV
-418 VVSGTQESDEAE
+418 VVSGTQESDEEA

-436 DPEEGSMIAANST
+436 DPKEGSMIAQNST

-463 ELDVPSVV
+463 EIDVPSVV

-482 KNAKFNYKEKYEYS
+482 KNAKFNYKETYEYS

-507 TPDSGKLAEGS
+507 SPASGKLAEGS

-531 TVPNVVGAT
+531 TVPNVFGYA
-540 QSMAQSSLTAA
+540 QSAAQSSLTAA

-559 DYSDTVAEGNVI
+559 DYSDSVAEGNVI
-571 SQDVESG
+571 SQDVEAG

-592 LGSNTKYYTFSY
+592 LGSNTKYYSFSY
-604 TLKYELGHETQDN
+604 TLNYTLGHETQDN
-617 AETGEAGKKVTG
+617 TETGEAGKKVTG

-646 WSSNMTSND
+646 WNSNMTSND

-666 TASGNLVVTWTYSDG
+666 TASGNLVVTWSYSDG
-681 TTEDQTIGVTFN
+681 STEDQTIGVSFN

>member
-151 VTDFGIAKAA
+151 VTDFGIARAA
-161 SSNTISSDVMG
+161 SSNTISSNVMG

-262 LLNDLRHSLTNPNE
+262 LLNDLRHALTNPNE

-287 SKTKVIA
+287 SRTKVIA
-294 EEDLKTI
+294 DEDLKEI
-301 KERGLAAEDAALPET
+301 KERGFTAEDDPET
-316 ETEPEDIDDDD
+316 DLDADVDDIDDENDD
-327 EEDDG
+327 EDDG
-332 DDDKLLNPKMDKAVT
+332 DDKLLNPKMDKAVT

-384 ETQTETETEIEMI
+384 ETQTETETEVEMI
-397 KIVGMTV
+397 KVIGMTV
-404 DDAQAKLKD
+404 DEAQAKLED
-413 NGITI
+413 MGITV
-418 VVSGTQESDEAE
+418 VVSGTQESDEEA

-436 DPEEGSMIAANST
+436 DPKEGSMIAQNST

-463 ELDVPSVV
+463 EIDVPSVV

-482 KNAKFNYKEKYEYS
+482 KNAKFNYKETYEYS

-507 TPDSGKLAEGS
+507 SPASDKLAEGS
-518 TIEIVISQGEQSK
+518 TIEIVIRQGEQSK
-531 TVPNVVGAT
+531 TVPNVMGYA
-540 QSMAQSSLTAA
+540 QSAAQSSLTAA

-559 DYSDTVAEGNVI
+559 DYSDSVAEGNVI
-571 SQDVESG
+571 SQDVEAG

-592 LGSNTKYYTFSY
+592 LGSNTKYYSFSY
-604 TLKYELGHETQDN
+604 TLNYTLGHETQDN

-640 TIDGAS
+640 TIEGAS
-646 WSSNMTSND
+646 WNSNMTSND

-666 TASGNLVVTWTYSDG
+666 TASGNLVVTWSYSDG
-681 TTEDQTIGVTFN
+681 STEDQTIGVSFN

>member
-287 SKTKVIA
+287 SRTKVIA
-294 EEDLKTI
+294 EEDLKEI
-301 KERGLAAEDAALPET
+301 KERGFTAEDDPDTDLDADVD
-316 ETEPEDIDDDD
+316 DIDDEDD
-327 EEDDG
+327 DEDDG
-332 DDDKLLNPKMDKAVT
+332 DDKLLNPKMDKAVT

-384 ETQTETETEIEMI
+384 ETQTETETEVEMI
-397 KIVGMTV
+397 KVIGMTV
-404 DDAQAKLKD
+404 DEAQAKLED
-413 NGITI
+413 MGITV
-418 VVSGTQESDEAE
+418 VVSGTQESDEEA

-436 DPEEGSMIAANST
+436 DPKEGSMIAQNST

-463 ELDVPSVV
+463 EIDVPSVV

-482 KNAKFNYKEKYEYS
+482 KNAKFNYKETYEYS

-507 TPDSGKLAEGS
+507 SPASGKLAEGS

-531 TVPNVVGAT
+531 TVPNVLGSA
-540 QSMAQSSLTAA
+540 QSAAQSSLTAA

-559 DYSDTVAEGNVI
+559 DYSDSVAEGNVI
-571 SQDVESG
+571 SQDVEAG

-592 LGSNTKYYTFSY
+592 LGSNTKYYSFSY
-604 TLKYELGHETQDN
+604 TLNYTLGHETQDN
-617 AETGEAGKKVTG
+617 TETGEAGKKVTG

-640 TIDGAS
+640 TIEGAS
-646 WSSNMTSND
+646 WNSNMTSND

-666 TASGNLVVTWTYSDG
+666 TASGNLVVTWSYSDG
-681 TTEDQTIGVTFN
+681 STEDQTIGVSFN

>member
-262 LLNDLRHSLTNPNE
+262 LLNDLRHALTNPNE

-287 SKTKVIA
+287 SRTKVIA
-294 EEDLKTI
+294 EEDLKEI
-301 KERGLAAEDAALPET
+301 KERGFTAEDDPDTDLDADMD
-316 ETEPEDIDDDD
+316 DIDDEDD
-327 EEDDG
+327 EDDDG
-332 DDDKLLNPKMDKAVT
+332 DDKLLNPKMDKAVT

-384 ETQTETETEIEMI
+384 ETQTETETEVEMI
-397 KIVGMTV
+397 KIIGMTV
-404 DDAQAKLKD
+404 DEAQAKLED
-413 NGITI
+413 MGITV
-418 VVSGTQESDEAE
+418 VVSGTQESDEEA

-436 DPEEGSMIAANST
+436 DPKEGSMIAQNST

-463 ELDVPSVV
+463 EIDVPSVV

-482 KNAKFNYKEKYEYS
+482 KNAKFNYKETYEYS

-507 TPDSGKLAEGS
+507 SPASGKLAEGS

-531 TVPNVVGAT
+531 TVPNVIGSA
-540 QSMAQSSLTAA
+540 QSAAQSSLTAA

-559 DYSDTVAEGNVI
+559 DYSDSVAEGNVI
-571 SQDVESG
+571 GQDVEAG

-592 LGSNTKYYTFSY
+592 LGSNTKYYSFSY
-604 TLKYELGHETQDN
+604 TLNYTLGHETQDN

-640 TIDGAS
+640 TIEGAS
-646 WSSNMTSND
+646 WNSNMTSND

-666 TASGNLVVTWTYSDG
+666 TASGNLVVTWSYSDG
-681 TTEDQTIGVTFN
+681 STEDQTIGVSFN

>member
-262 LLNDLRHSLTNPNE
+262 LLNDLRHALTNPNE

-287 SKTKVIA
+287 SRTKVIA
-294 EEDLKTI
+294 EEDLKEI
-301 KERGLAAEDAALPET
+301 KERGFTAEDDPDTDLDADMD
-316 ETEPEDIDDDD
+316 DIDDED
-327 EEDDG
+327 EDEDDG
-332 DDDKLLNPKMDKAVT
+332 DDKLLNPKMDKAVT

-384 ETQTETETEIEMI
+384 ETQTETETEVEMI
-397 KIVGMTV
+397 KVIGMTV
-404 DDAQAKLKD
+404 DEAQAKLED
-413 NGITI
+413 MGITV
-418 VVSGTQESDEAE
+418 VVSGTQESDEEA

-436 DPEEGSMIAANST
+436 DPKEGSMIAQNST

-463 ELDVPSVV
+463 EIDVPSVV

-482 KNAKFNYKEKYEYS
+482 KNAKFNYKETYEYS

-507 TPDSGKLAEGS
+507 SPASGKLAEGS

-531 TVPNVVGAT
+531 TVPNVMGSA
-540 QSMAQSSLTAA
+540 QSAAQSSLTAA

-559 DYSDTVAEGNVI
+559 DYSDSVAEGNVI
-571 SQDVESG
+571 SQDVEAG

-592 LGSNTKYYTFSY
+592 LGSNTKYYSFSY
-604 TLKYELGHETQDN
+604 TLNYTLGHETQDN
-617 AETGEAGKKVTG
+617 TETGEAGKKVTG

-646 WSSNMTSND
+646 WNSNMTSND

-666 TASGNLVVTWTYSDG
+666 TASGNLVVTWSYSDG
-681 TTEDQTIGVTFN
+681 STEDQTIGVSFN

>member
-262 LLNDLRHSLTNPNE
+262 LLNDLRHALTNPNE

-287 SKTKVIA
+287 SRTKVIA
-294 EEDLKTI
+294 DEDLKEI
-301 KERGLAAEDAALPET
+301 KERGFTAEDDPET
-316 ETEPEDIDDDD
+316 DLDADVDDIDDEDD
-327 EEDDG
+327 DEDDG
-332 DDDKLLNPKMDKAVT
+332 DDKLLNPKMDKAVT

-384 ETQTETETEIEMI
+384 ETQTETETEVEMI
-397 KIVGMTV
+397 KVIGMTV
-404 DDAQAKLKD
+404 DEAQAKLED
-413 NGITI
+413 MGITV
-418 VVSGTQESDEAE
+418 VVSGTQESDEEA

-436 DPEEGSMIAANST
+436 DPKEGSTIAKNST

-463 ELDVPSVV
+463 EIDVPSVV

-482 KNAKFNYKEKYEYS
+482 KNAKFNYKETYEYS

-507 TPDSGKLAEGS
+507 SPASGKLAEGS

-531 TVPNVVGAT
+531 TVPNVIGSA
-540 QSMAQSSLTAA
+540 QSAAQSSLTAA

-559 DYSDTVAEGNVI
+559 DYSDSVAEGNVI
-571 SQDVESG
+571 GQDVDAG

-592 LGSNTKYYTFSY
+592 LGSNTKYYSFSY
-604 TLKYELGHETQDN
+604 TLSYTLGHETQDN
-617 AETGEAGKKVTG
+617 TETGEAGKKVTG

-646 WSSNMTSND
+646 WNSNMTSND

-666 TASGNLVVTWTYSDG
+666 TASGNLVVTWSYSDG
-681 TTEDQTIGVTFN
+681 STEDQTIGVSFN

>member
-262 LLNDLRHSLTNPNE
+262 LLNDLRHALTNPNE

-287 SKTKVIA
+287 SRTKVIA
-294 EEDLKTI
+294 EEDLKEI
-301 KERGLAAEDAALPET
+301 KERGFTAEDDPDTDLDADMD
-316 ETEPEDIDDDD
+316 DIDD
-327 EEDDG
+327 EEDDEDDG
-332 DDDKLLNPKMDKAVT
+332 DDKLLNPKMDKAVT

-384 ETQTETETEIEMI
+384 ETQTETETEVEMI
-397 KIVGMTV
+397 KVIGMTV
-404 DDAQAKLKD
+404 DEAQAKLKD
-413 NGITI
+413 MGITV
-418 VVSGTQESDEAE
+418 VVSGTQESDEEA

-436 DPEEGSMIAANST
+436 DPKEGSMIAQNST

-463 ELDVPSVV
+463 EIDVPSVV

-482 KNAKFNYKEKYEYS
+482 KNAKFNYKETYEYS

-507 TPDSGKLAEGS
+507 SPASGKLAEGS

-531 TVPNVVGAT
+531 TVPNVLGYA
-540 QSMAQSSLTAA
+540 QSAAQSSLTAA

-559 DYSDTVAEGNVI
+559 DYSDSVAEGNVI
-571 SQDVESG
+571 SQDVEAG

-592 LGSNTKYYTFSY
+592 LGSNTKYYSFSY
-604 TLKYELGHETQDN
+604 TLNYTLGHETQDN

-640 TIDGAS
+640 TIEGAS
-646 WSSNMTSND
+646 WNSNMTSND

-666 TASGNLVVTWTYSDG
+666 TASGNLVVTWSYSDG
-681 TTEDQTIGVTFN
+681 STEDQTIGVSFN

>member
-262 LLNDLRHSLTNPNE
+262 LLNDLRHALTNPNE

-287 SKTKVIA
+287 SRTKVIA
-294 EEDLKTI
+294 EEDLKEI
-301 KERGLAAEDAALPET
+301 KERGFTAEDDPDTDLDADMD
-316 ETEPEDIDDDD
+316 DIDD
-327 EEDDG
+327 EEDDEDDG
-332 DDDKLLNPKMDKAVT
+332 DDKLLNPKMDKAVT

-384 ETQTETETEIEMI
+384 ETQTETETEVEMI
-397 KIVGMTV
+397 KVIGMTV
-404 DDAQAKLKD
+404 DEAQAKLED
-413 NGITI
+413 MGITV
-418 VVSGTQESDEAE
+418 VVSGTQESDEEA

-436 DPEEGSMIAANST
+436 DPKEGSMIAQNST

-463 ELDVPSVV
+463 EIDVPSVV

-482 KNAKFNYKEKYEYS
+482 KNAKFNYKETYEYS

-507 TPDSGKLAEGS
+507 SPASGKLAEGS

-531 TVPNVVGAT
+531 TVPNVFGYA
-540 QSMAQSSLTAA
+540 QSAAQSSLTAA

-559 DYSDTVAEGNVI
+559 DYSDSVAEGNVI
-571 SQDVESG
+571 SQDVEAG

-592 LGSNTKYYTFSY
+592 LGSNTKYYSFSY
-604 TLKYELGHETQDN
+604 TLNYTLGHETQDN

-640 TIDGAS
+640 TIEGAS
-646 WSSNMTSND
+646 WNSNMTSND

-666 TASGNLVVTWTYSDG
+666 TASGNLVVTWSYSDG
-681 TTEDQTIGVTFN
+681 STEDQTIGVSFN

>member
-301 KERGLAAEDAALPET
+301 KERGFAAEDAALSEPDT
-316 ETEPEDIDDDD
+316 DPEDIDDDE

-463 ELDVPSVV
+463 EIDVPSVV

-629 FSAVLKDGSGN
+629 FSAVLKDGSGS

-666 TASGNLVVTWTYSDG
+666 AASGNLVVTWTYSDG

>member
-262 LLNDLRHSLTNPNE
+262 LLNDLRHALTNPNE

-287 SKTKVIA
+287 SRTKVIA
-294 EEDLKTI
+294 DEDLKEI
-301 KERGLAAEDAALPET
+301 KERGFTAEDDPET
-316 ETEPEDIDDDD
+316 DLDADVDDIDDENDD
-327 EEDDG
+327 EDDG
-332 DDDKLLNPKMDKAVT
+332 DDKLLNPKMDKAVT

-384 ETQTETETEIEMI
+384 ETQTETETEVEMI
-397 KIVGMTV
+397 KVIGMTV
-404 DDAQAKLKD
+404 DEAQAKLED
-413 NGITI
+413 MGITV
-418 VVSGTQESDEAE
+418 VVSGTQESDEEA

-436 DPEEGSMIAANST
+436 DPKEGSTIAKNST

-463 ELDVPSVV
+463 EIDVPSVV

-482 KNAKFNYKEKYEYS
+482 KNAKFNYKETYEYS

-507 TPDSGKLAEGS
+507 SPASGKLAEGS

-531 TVPNVVGAT
+531 TVPNVLGSA
-540 QSMAQSSLTAA
+540 QSAAQSSLTAA

-559 DYSDTVAEGNVI
+559 DYSDSVAEGNVI
-571 SQDVESG
+571 SQDVEAG

-592 LGSNTKYYTFSY
+592 LGSNTKYYSFSY
-604 TLKYELGHETQDN
+604 TLSYTLGHETQDN
-617 AETGEAGKKVTG
+617 TETGEAGKKVTG

-640 TIDGAS
+640 TIEGAS
-646 WSSNMTSND
+646 WNSNMTSND

-666 TASGNLVVTWTYSDG
+666 TASGNLVVTWSYSDG
-681 TTEDQTIGVTFN
+681 STEDQTIGVSFN

>member
-262 LLNDLRHSLTNPNE
+262 LLNDLRHALTNPNE

-287 SKTKVIA
+287 SRTKVIA
-294 EEDLKTI
+294 EEDLKEI
-301 KERGLAAEDAALPET
+301 KERGFTAEDDPDTDLDADMD
-316 ETEPEDIDDDD
+316 DIDDED
-327 EEDDG
+327 EDEDDG
-332 DDDKLLNPKMDKAVT
+332 DDKLLNPKMDKAVT

-384 ETQTETETEIEMI
+384 ETQTETETEVEMI
-397 KIVGMTV
+397 KVIGMTV
-404 DDAQAKLKD
+404 DEAQAKLED
-413 NGITI
+413 MGITV
-418 VVSGTQESDEAE
+418 VVSGTQESDEEA

-436 DPEEGSMIAANST
+436 DPKEGSMIAQNST

-463 ELDVPSVV
+463 EIDVPSVV

-482 KNAKFNYKEKYEYS
+482 KNAKFNYKETYEYS

-507 TPDSGKLAEGS
+507 SPASGKLAEGS

-531 TVPNVVGAT
+531 TVPNVMGYA
-540 QSMAQSSLTAA
+540 QSAAQSSLTAA

-559 DYSDTVAEGNVI
+559 DYSDSVAEGNVI
-571 SQDVESG
+571 SQDVEAG

-592 LGSNTKYYTFSY
+592 LGSNTKYYSFSY
-604 TLKYELGHETQDN
+604 TLNYTLGHETQDN

-640 TIDGAS
+640 TIEGAS
-646 WSSNMTSND
+646 WNSNMTSND

-666 TASGNLVVTWTYSDG
+666 TASGNLVVTWSYSDG
-681 TTEDQTIGVTFN
+681 STEDQTIGVSFN

>member
-262 LLNDLRHSLTNPNE
+262 LLNDLRHALTNPNE

-287 SKTKVIA
+287 SRTKVIA
-294 EEDLKTI
+294 DEDLKEI
-301 KERGLAAEDAALPET
+301 KERGFTAEDDPET
-316 ETEPEDIDDDD
+316 DLDADVDDIDDENDD
-327 EEDDG
+327 EDDG
-332 DDDKLLNPKMDKAVT
+332 DDKLLNPKMDKAVT

-384 ETQTETETEIEMI
+384 ETQTETETEVEMI
-397 KIVGMTV
+397 KVIGMTV
-404 DDAQAKLKD
+404 DEAQAKLED
-413 NGITI
+413 MGITV
-418 VVSGTQESDEAE
+418 VVSGTQESDEEA

-436 DPEEGSMIAANST
+436 DPKEGSMIAQNST

-463 ELDVPSVV
+463 EIDVPSVV

-482 KNAKFNYKEKYEYS
+482 KNAKFNYKETYEYS

-507 TPDSGKLAEGS
+507 SPASGKLAEGS

-531 TVPNVVGAT
+531 TVPNVLGSA
-540 QSMAQSSLTAA
+540 QSAAQSSLTAA

-559 DYSDTVAEGNVI
+559 DYSDSVAEGNVI
-571 SQDVESG
+571 SQDVEAG

-592 LGSNTKYYTFSY
+592 LGSNTKYYSFSY
-604 TLKYELGHETQDN
+604 TLNYTLGHETQDN

-640 TIDGAS
+640 TIEGAS
-646 WSSNMTSND
+646 WNSNMTSND

-666 TASGNLVVTWTYSDG
+666 TASGNLVVTWSYSDG
-681 TTEDQTIGVTFN
+681 STEDQTIGVSFN